1 MKKRLALISEH
12 ASPFGVLGGVDSG
25 GQNVYVGQ
33 LAKHLAAMGY
43 AVDVFT
49 RRDHTLLPEIAEWV
63 EGVRLIHV
71 PAGPAVP
78 IRKEDLLPLME
89 EFTAYVLQFCK
100 CQSIS
105 YDLIHANFWM
115 SGLVAADVKQQ
126 LGIPFVM
133 TFHALGR
140 VRRLHQGKADEFP
153 DARFAIEDRLAA
165 EADIIIAECPQDEAD
180 LCELYHA
187 DSNKIRLVPCG
198 FNPTE
203 FEPLS
208 KPLARVALGL
218 PADARVLLQLGRM
231 VPRKGV
237 DNVIRSLAYLT
248 HEHQMAAQLLV
259 VGGDLYDADVRIV
272 DEVSRLQTIATE
284 TGVADRVTFVGRQG
298 REVLK
303 YYYSAADVFIT
314 TPWYE
319 PFGITPIEAMACGT
333 PVIGAQVGG
342 IKFTVRDGE
351 TGYLVPPN
359 DPMALADRL
368 AHLYQQPALMER
380 FRQQAIARANELFTW
395 QTVATAMASVYE
407 QVIAANQPERRYAI
421 NAFALIDRGFDHAV
435 TTLQASRHQLQED
448 ILEAAAVLSACF
460 RQGGKVLLCGN
471 GGSAADAQHCA
482 AEFVG
487 RFKSTERPGFP
498 AMALTADSAVLTAWS
513 NDVGYENVFARQV
526 EAFGQ
531 PGDVLVG
538 LSTSGRSQNLIQAFA
553 TARSRGMQTI
563 ALLGGDG
570 GTVRSLTDHC
580 LLVPSSEPQH
590 IQEVQIV
597 IIHLLCELVEEW
609 FVTESGLSAQPS
621 VPTFHPV
628 DQPVEQPVE
637 TLHAVERQLDKA
649 IASDQ
654 LSATIG

>member
-1 MKKRLALISEH
+1 MKKRLAYISEH

-43 AVDVFT
+43 RVDVFT
-49 RRDHTLLPEIAEWV
+49 RRDHALLPEVADWV

-71 PAGPAVP
+71 PAGPATH
-78 IRKEDLLPLME
+78 IRKEDLLPFMA

-100 CQSIS
+100 RQPVA

-153 DARFAIEDRLAA
+153 DERFAIEDRIAA
-165 EADIIIAECPQDEAD
+165 EADAIIAECPQDEID
-180 LCELYHA
+180 LCQLYNA
-187 DSNKIRLVPCG
+187 DASKITLIPCG
-198 FNPTE
+198 FNPNE

-218 PADARVLLQLGRM
+218 PADDHVLLQLGRM

-237 DNVIRSLAYLT
+237 DTVIRSLAYLT
-248 HEHQMAAQLLV
+248 HEHQIAAQLIV
-259 VGGDLYDADVRIV
+259 VGGDLQDTDPRVSDEIARLRSIAAETDV
-272 DEVSRLQTIATE
+272 L
-284 TGVADRVTFVGRQG
+284 DRVTFVGRQG

-333 PVIGAQVGG
+333 PVIGANVGG

-359 DPMALADRL
+359 DPTAIAERL
-368 AHLYQQPALMER
+368 AHLYQHPALLEQ
-380 FRQQAIARANELFTW
+380 FRQQAIQRANALFTW
-395 QTVATAMASVYE
+395 QTVATAMAGLYE
-407 QVIAANQPERRYAI
+407 QVIAANQPEQRYAI
-421 NAFALIDRGFDHAV
+421 HAFALIDRGFDHALSA
-435 TTLQASRHQLQED
+435 LQASRQQLQD
-448 ILEAAAVLSACF
+448 AILDAAAALSTCF
-460 RQGGKVLLCGN
+460 NQGGKVLLCGN

-487 RFKSTERPGFP
+487 RFKCGERSGFP

-513 NDVGYENVFARQV
+513 NDVGYEQVFARQV

-531 PGDVLVG
+531 AGDVLVG
-538 LSTSGRSQNLIQAFA
+538 ISTSGRSPNLVQAF
-553 TARSRGMQTI
+553 TVARSRGMQTI

-570 GTVRSLTDHC
+570 GTLRSLTDHC

-590 IQEVQIV
+590 IQEVHLV

-609 FVTESGLSAQPS
+609 FVMETTSMSHQPS
-621 VPTFHPV
+621 ASNF
-628 DQPVEQPVE
+628 Q
-637 TLHAVERQLDKA
+637 AIERQLGKA
-649 IASDQ
+649 IAPDQ
-654 LSATIG
+654 LSATVN

>member
-1 MKKRLALISEH
+1 MRKRLALISEH

-43 AVDVFT
+43 TVDVFT
-49 RRDHTLLPEIAEWV
+49 RRDHVLLPEVADWV

-71 PAGPAVP
+71 PAGPAMHV
-78 IRKEDLLPLME
+78 RKEDLLPLMA
-89 EFTAYVLQFCK
+89 EFTAYVLEFCK
-100 CQSIS
+100 RQNVA

-115 SGLVAADVKQQ
+115 SGLVAAEVKQQ

-153 DARFAIEDRLAA
+153 DERFAIEDRIAA
-165 EADIIIAECPQDEAD
+165 EADAIIAECPQDEAD
-180 LCELYHA
+180 LCQLYNA
-187 DSNKIRLVPCG
+187 DPSKIRLIPCG

-218 PADARVLLQLGRM
+218 PSNERVLLQLGRM

-237 DNVIRSLAYLT
+237 DTVIRSLAYLT
-248 HEHQMAAQLLV
+248 HAHQTPAQLLV
-259 VGGDLYDADVRIV
+259 VGGNLQDSDLRVTAEIA
-272 DEVSRLQTIATE
+272 RLRTIAIE
-284 TGVADRVTFVGRQG
+284 MGVADRVTFVGRQG

-319 PFGITPIEAMACGT
+319 PFGITPLEAMACGT
-333 PVIGAQVGG
+333 PVIGANVGG

-359 DPMALADRL
+359 NPTAIAERL
-368 AHLYQQPALMER
+368 AHLYQQPEVLEQ
-380 FRQQAIARANELFTW
+380 FRQAAIKRANALFTW
-395 QTVATAMASVYE
+395 QTVASAMASLYE
-407 QVIAANQPERRYAI
+407 HVIASHQPEQRYAI
-421 NAFALIDRGFDHAV
+421 NAFALIDRGFDGAL
-435 TTLQASRHQLQED
+435 TALQASRQQLQD
-448 ILEAAAVLSACF
+448 SILEAAAVLSACF
-460 RQGGKVLLCGN
+460 KQGGKVLLCGN

-487 RFKSTERPGFP
+487 RFKCTGRPGFP

-513 NDVGYENVFARQV
+513 NDVGYDTVFARQV
-526 EAFGQ
+526 EAFGRA
-531 PGDVLVG
+531 GDVLVG
-538 LSTSGRSQNLIQAFA
+538 ISTSGRSQNLVQAFA
-553 TARSRGMQTI
+553 AARSQGMHTI
-563 ALLGGDG
+563 GLLGGDG
-570 GTVRSLTDHC
+570 GTLRSLTDHC

-609 FVTESGLSAQPS
+609 FLMEKPSAHSHQLAA
-621 VPTFHPV
+621 
-628 DQPVEQPVE
+628 DQFQ
-637 TLHAVERQLDKA
+637 TVERQLGKA
-649 IASDQ
+649 IAPDQ
-654 LSATIG
+654 FSAAVN

>member
-1 MKKRLALISEH
+1 MKRRLALISEH

-49 RRDHTLLPEIAEWV
+49 RRDHTLLPEVADWV
-63 EGVRLIHV
+63 DGVRLIHV
-71 PAGPAVP
+71 PAGPATH
-78 IRKEDLLPLME
+78 IRKEDLLPYMA
-89 EFTAYVLQFCK
+89 EFTAYVLEFCK
-100 CQSIS
+100 HQLIP

-140 VRRLHQGKADEFP
+140 VRRLHQGRADEFP
-153 DARFAIEDRLAA
+153 DERFTIEDRIAA
-165 EADIIIAECPQDEAD
+165 EADAIIAECPQDEAD
-180 LCELYHA
+180 LCNLYQA
-187 DSNKIRLVPCG
+187 DPSKIVIIPCG
-198 FNPTE
+198 FNPME

-218 PADARVLLQLGRM
+218 PAQERVILQLGRM

-237 DNVIRSLAYLT
+237 DTVIRSLAYLIQ
-248 HEHQMAAQLLV
+248 EHQTPAKLIV
-259 VGGDLYDADVRIV
+259 VGGDTHDFDSRITS
-272 DEVSRLQTIATE
+272 EVARLQAIAAE
-284 TGVADRVTFVGRQG
+284 AGVLEHITFVGRQG

-333 PVIGAQVGG
+333 PVIGANVGG

-359 DPMALADRL
+359 EPTAIAERL
-368 AHLYQQPALMER
+368 AHLYQHPQLLAT
-380 FRQQAIARANELFTW
+380 FRQQAIKRANELFTW
-395 QTVATAMASVYE
+395 QTVATTMASLYE
-407 QVIAANQPERRYAI
+407 RVIVENQPEQQYATH
-421 NAFALIDRGFDHAV
+421 ALALIDRGFERAL
-435 TTLQASRHQLQED
+435 TALQASRRKLQD
-448 ILEAAAVLSACF
+448 SILEAADVLSACF
-460 RQGGKVLLCGN
+460 RRGGKVLLCGN

-487 RFKSTERPGFP
+487 RFKCQNRPGFP
-498 AMALTADSAVLTAWS
+498 AIALTADSAVLTAWS

-526 EAFGQ
+526 EAFGKA
-531 PGDVLVG
+531 GDVLIG
-538 LSTSGRSQNLIQAFA
+538 ISTSGRSQNIVQAFA
-553 TARSRGMQTI
+553 AAQAQGMHTI

-570 GTVRSLTDHC
+570 GAVRSVADHC

-590 IQEVQIV
+590 IQEVHIV
-597 IIHLLCELVEEW
+597 MIHLLCELVEEW
-609 FVTESGLSAQPS
+609 FVTEPSSASNQP
-621 VPTFHPV
+621 PAAHIF
-628 DQPVEQPVE
+628 E
-637 TLHAVERQLDKA
+637 TVERQFGKA
-649 IASDQ
+649 IAPDHSP
-654 LSATIG
+654 ATIGY

>member
-12 ASPFGVLGGVDSG
+12 ASPFGILGGVDSG

-43 AVDVFT
+43 AVDIFT
-49 RRDHTLLPEIAEWV
+49 RRDHALLPEIADWV

-71 PAGPAVP
+71 PAGPATPV
-78 IRKEDLLPLME
+78 RKEDLLPFMA

-100 CQSIS
+100 DQSVV
-105 YDLIHANFWM
+105 YDLMHANFWM

-140 VRRLHQGKADEFP
+140 VRRIHQGKADEFP
-153 DARFAIEDRLAA
+153 DERFAIEDRIAA
-165 EADIIIAECPQDEAD
+165 EADAIIAECPQDEAD
-180 LCELYHA
+180 LCQLYNA
-187 DSNKIRLVPCG
+187 DPSKIRLIPCG
-198 FNPTE
+198 FNPSE
-203 FEPLS
+203 FEPMS

-218 PADARVLLQLGRM
+218 PLNERILLQLGRM

-237 DNVIRSLAYLT
+237 DTVIQGLASLT
-248 HEHQMAAQLLV
+248 HEHQTSAQLIV
-259 VGGDLYDADVRIV
+259 VGGDLQDSDVRVTAEI
-272 DEVSRLQTIATE
+272 SRLRAIATE
-284 TGVADRVTFVGRQG
+284 MGVAEQVTFVGRQG

-333 PVIGAQVGG
+333 PVIGANVGG
-342 IKFTVRDGE
+342 IKFTVQDGE

-359 DPMALADRL
+359 NPAAIAERL
-368 AHLYQQPALMER
+368 AHLYQQPALLQR
-380 FRQQAIARANELFTW
+380 FRQAAIKRVNALFTW
-395 QTVATAMASVYE
+395 QTVATAMASLYE
-407 QVIAANQPERRYAI
+407 HVIAENQPEQRYAI
-421 NAFALIDRGFDHAV
+421 NAFALIDRRIDGAL
-435 TTLQASRHQLQED
+435 TALQASRQHLQD
-448 ILEAAAVLSACF
+448 AVLEAATVLSTCF
-460 RQGGKVLLCGN
+460 KQGGKVLLCGN

-487 RFKSTERPGFP
+487 RFKCTGRPGFP

-513 NDVGYENVFARQV
+513 NDMGYENVFARQV
-526 EAFGQ
+526 EAFGRA
-531 PGDVLVG
+531 GDVLVG
-538 LSTSGRSQNLIQAFA
+538 ISTSGRSQNLIHAF
-553 TARSRGMQTI
+553 TVARAQGMPTI

-570 GTVRSLTDHC
+570 GTLRSLADHC
-580 LLVPSSEPQH
+580 LLVASSEPQH

-609 FVTESGLSAQPS
+609 FVSEKPSAISHQLAADHFQ
-621 VPTFHPV
+621 T
-628 DQPVEQPVE
+628 
-637 TLHAVERQLDKA
+637 VERQLGKA
-649 IASDQ
+649 IAPDQ
-654 LSATIG
+654 FSAAVN

>member
-1 MKKRLALISEH
+1 MKRRLALISEH

-49 RRDHTLLPEIAEWV
+49 RRDHTLLPEVADWV
-63 EGVRLIHV
+63 DGVRLIHV
-71 PAGPAVP
+71 PAGPATH
-78 IRKEDLLPLME
+78 IRKEELLPYMT
-89 EFTAYVLQFCK
+89 EFTAYMLQFCK
-100 CQSIS
+100 RQTVV

-115 SGLVAADVKQQ
+115 SGLVAAEVKQQ

-153 DARFAIEDRLAA
+153 DERFAIEDRLVA
-165 EADIIIAECPQDEAD
+165 EADAIIAECHQDEED
-180 LCELYHA
+180 LCHHHHA
-187 DSNKIRLVPCG
+187 NPNKIVIIPCG

-218 PADARVLLQLGRM
+218 PADGRVILQLGRM

-237 DNVIRSLAYLT
+237 DTVIRSLAYLIQ
-248 HEHQMAAQLLV
+248 EHQTPAQLII
-259 VGGDLYDADVRIV
+259 VGGDETDADSRITA
-272 DEVSRLQTIATE
+272 EVARLQAIAAQ

-333 PVIGAQVGG
+333 PVIGANVGG

-359 DPMALADRL
+359 EPMAIAERL
-368 AHLYQQPALMER
+368 AYLYQQPQLLAT
-380 FRQQAIARANELFTW
+380 FRQQAIKRANELFTW
-395 QTVATAMASVYE
+395 QTVANTMATLYE
-407 QVIAANQPERRYAI
+407 HVIAENQPEQRQVI
-421 NAFALIDRGFDHAV
+421 KSLALIDHRFECAV
-435 TTLQASRHQLQED
+435 TTLQRSRQQLQSA
-448 ILEAAAVLSACF
+448 ILEAVTVLSHCF
-460 RQGGKVLLCGN
+460 KHGGKVLLCGN

-487 RFKSTERPGFP
+487 RFKCQNRPGFP

-526 EAFGQ
+526 EAFGKA
-531 PGDVLVG
+531 GDVLIG
-538 LSTSGRSQNLIQAFA
+538 ISTSGRSQNIVQAFA
-553 TARSRGMQTI
+553 TAHAQGMHTI

-570 GTVRSLTDHC
+570 GEVRSLADHC
-580 LLVPSSEPQH
+580 LLVPSTEPQH
-590 IQEVQIV
+590 IQEVHIV
-597 IIHLLCELVEEW
+597 MIHLLCELVEEW
-609 FVTESGLSAQPS
+609 FVAEPTVTLSQQP
-621 VPTFHPV
+621 PV
-628 DQPVEQPVE
+628 DVLQ
-637 TLHAVERQLDKA
+637 AVERQLGKA
-649 IASDQ
+649 IEPDRF
-654 LSATIG
+654 SAPIGY

>member
-1 MKKRLALISEH
+1 MKKRLAFVSEH

-43 AVDVFT
+43 TVDVFT
-49 RRDHTLLPEIAEWV
+49 RRDNTLLPEVADWV
-63 EGVRLIHV
+63 DGVRLIHV
-71 PAGPAVP
+71 PAGPATHV
-78 IRKEDLLPLME
+78 RKEDLLPYMP
-89 EFTAYVLQFCK
+89 EFTAYVLQFC
-100 CQSIS
+100 QRQTVP

-115 SGLVAADVKQQ
+115 SGLVAADVKQR

-153 DARFAIEDRLAA
+153 DERFAIEDRIAA
-165 EADIIIAECPQDEAD
+165 EADAIIAECPQDEAD
-180 LCELYHA
+180 LCDLYQA
-187 DSNKIRLVPCG
+187 DPGKIVIIPCG

-218 PADARVLLQLGRM
+218 PADGRILLQLGRM

-237 DNVIRSLAYLT
+237 DTVIRSLAYLIQ
-248 HEHQMAAQLLV
+248 EHQTPAHLLV
-259 VGGDLYDADVRIV
+259 VGGALDDSDPRITA
-272 DEVSRLQTIATE
+272 EMSRLQAIAAE
-284 TGVADRVTFVGRQG
+284 TGVSEHVTFVGRQG

-319 PFGITPIEAMACGT
+319 PFGITPVEAMACGT
-333 PVIGAQVGG
+333 AVIGANVGG
-342 IKFTVRDGE
+342 IKFTVSDGE

-359 DPMALADRL
+359 EPTAIAERL
-368 AHLYQQPALMER
+368 AYLYQQPELLATLQ
-380 FRQQAIARANELFTW
+380 QQAIQRANNQFTW
-395 QTVATAMASVYE
+395 QTVANTMATLYE
-407 QVIAANQPERRYAI
+407 QVMAANQPEQRHHIKAL
-421 NAFALIDRGFDHAV
+421 ALIDRRFECAL
-435 TTLQASRHQLQED
+435 TALQRSRHQLQES
-448 ILEAAAVLSACF
+448 ILKAAAVLSACF
-460 RQGGKVLLCGN
+460 QQGGKVLLCGN

-487 RFKSTERPGFP
+487 RFKCAGRPGFP

-526 EAFGQ
+526 EAFGKA
-531 PGDVLVG
+531 GDVLIG
-538 LSTSGRSQNLIQAFA
+538 ISTSGRSQNVVQAF
-553 TARSRGMQTI
+553 TVARSRGMQTL

-570 GTVRSLTDHC
+570 GELRSLADHC

-597 IIHLLCELVEEW
+597 MIHLLCELVEEW
-609 FVTESGLSAQPS
+609 WMTEPSSALKPHPS
-621 VPTFHPV
+621 TTVF
-628 DQPVEQPVE
+628 E
-637 TLHAVERQLDKA
+637 AVERPSSKA
-649 IASDQ
+649 IAPDQ
-654 LSATIG
+654 VPARVSQSQGSIVEITQ